1 MSRRRLPFALPVIVL
16 ACFTGYYAAPQRL
29 ARAADVTYAH
39 DDGTSEQAIGIDPG
53 EDSLWLNRFGVQSGG
68 ELVTSIS
75 VAYGRPGSTSPLNG
89 LPVTILLY
97 EDADGGAPW
106 NAVLKQ
112 SVAATVANG
121 NTNTLNT
128 YAIPP
133 TEVHGTLL
141 AAFVFR
147 NTTTTNRFIGAL
159 DRTLPHVSD
168 ASFYGYTIDDMNVN
182 DLSSIPESQRG
193 TIESI
198 NFAGNWLIRATGQPI
213 PEPSCGAALALSF
226 SALARRRCGSGMRRV
241 RL

>member
-1 MSRRRLPFALPVIVL
+1 MSSGRRVRLAVIVF
-16 ACFTGYYAAPQRL
+16 ACFTGYFVPTDRA
-29 ARAADVTYAH
+29 ARAADVTYSY
-39 DDGTSEQAIGIDPG
+39 DDGSSEQAIGIDPG
-53 EDSLWLNRFGVQSGG
+53 EDSLWFNRFAVQSGG
-68 ELVTSIS
+68 EVVTSIS

-97 EDADGGAPW
+97 EDVDGGAPW

-112 SVAATVANG
+112 SVDVTVANG

-128 YAIPP
+128 YAIPA

-168 ASFYGYTIDDMNVN
+168 GSFYGYTVEDMNVN
-182 DLSSIPESQRG
+182 DLSTIPDTQRG

-198 NFAGNWLIRATGQPI
+198 NFAGNWLIRATAQPI
-213 PEPSCGAALALSF
+213 PEPAGAGMLAAAAVAV
-226 SALARRRCGSGMRRV
+226 ALARRRRTAGA
-241 RL
+241 